1 MLYILSIVL
10 LISFYQ
16 DLRFRGI
23 QWFIFPLILIFS
35 IYHKWETLSIGTLY
49 NALFVA
55 FCLSGLTI
63 YLSLKEGR
71 IVNITKGFFSW
82 GDILILLALCPLFS
96 LEGYILFFTIGT
108 ILTLVIFLIVN
119 IWVKSKTVPY
129 AGYMALFAMGKLFL
143 ELNNSF
149 LIQL

>member
-1 MLYILSIVL
+1 MLYILSIIL
-10 LISFYQ
+10 LVSFYQ

-35 IYHKWETLSIGTLY
+35 IFYKWEALSIGMLY
-49 NALFVA
+49 NALFVV

-63 YLSLKEGR
+63 YLSIKEGR
-71 IVNITKGFFSW
+71 IINITKGFFSW

-108 ILTLVIFLIVN
+108 ILTLVTFLVVN

-129 AGYMALFAMGKLFL
+129 AGYMALFAMATLFL

>member
-35 IYHKWETLSIGTLY
+35 IFLKWETLSIGTLY
-49 NALFVA
+49 NLLFIVL
-55 FCLSGLTI
+55 CLSGLTM
-63 YLSLKEGR
+63 YLSIKEGR
-71 IVNITKGFFSW
+71 IINITKGFFSW
-82 GDILILLALCPLFS
+82 GDILILIALCPLFS
-96 LEGYILFFTIGT
+96 LEGYILFFTVGT
-108 ILTLVIFLIVN
+108 ILTLVTFLIVN

-129 AGYMALFAMGKLFL
+129 AGYMALFAMPTLFL
-143 ELNNSF
+143 EVNNSYLMLF
-149 LIQL
+149 